1 MTKPVNASPA
11 TTLVLSPASP
21 PSQEFNTCPQRA
33 QQPWHNPVYTRT
45 PPPPCSSSRTH
56 RQGHRRSSSRGC
68 RPGRRHSSR
77 YDCSPSRRRSPI
89 RGRSLS
95 RRRSL
100 SRSCSPSR
108 RRSSSRRYSN
118 RSRSPSCWSSS
129 SRGRR
134 PTRRRFTS
142 RSRSP
147 SRRCSSGRI
156 DSLSHRR
163 PSKHTLSKTFRGSLD
178 GTAPV
183 SKGDQGDQPH
193 ATASQTTSRCTQA
206 EADQG
211 EQVRLPVESV
221 ERTLRTVVHAAGHAF
236 TGYNVSDVRLSYRC
250 SSYRSTKCKAK
261 IHYIIKSNEYE
272 LCGEHSCTQKRKMT
286 APGLAVTEDL
296 QEATDV
302 MALTRMDL
310 TAERIW
316 KHIRQNFYPDELTLV
331 QFGLTR
337 EQVIQRVHRTRR
349 SHFGADLHG
358 IVDVPPLSL
367 VSGTNQPFYQ
377 FYRSY
382 GINARASNWLGP
394 SCPYEAFEVQA
405 HYVVPR

>member
-1 MTKPVNASPA
+1 
-11 TTLVLSPASP
+11 
-21 PSQEFNTCPQRA
+21 
-33 QQPWHNPVYTRT
+33 
-45 PPPPCSSSRTH
+45 
-56 RQGHRRSSSRGC
+56 
-68 RPGRRHSSR
+68 
-77 YDCSPSRRRSPI
+77 
-89 RGRSLS
+89 
-95 RRRSL
+95 
-100 SRSCSPSR
+100 
-108 RRSSSRRYSN
+108 
-118 RSRSPSCWSSS
+118 
-129 SRGRR
+129 
-134 PTRRRFTS
+134 
-142 RSRSP
+142 
-147 SRRCSSGRI
+147 
-156 DSLSHRR
+156 
-163 PSKHTLSKTFRGSLD
+163 
-178 GTAPV
+178 
-183 SKGDQGDQPH
+183 
-193 ATASQTTSRCTQA
+193 
-206 EADQG
+206 
-211 EQVRLPVESV
+211 
-221 ERTLRTVVHAAGHAF
+221 
-236 TGYNVSDVRLSYRC
+236 
-250 SSYRSTKCKAK
+250 
-261 IHYIIKSNEYE
+261 
-272 LCGEHSCTQKRKMT
+272 MT